1 MLFNSVEYLIFL
13 PTVFIL
19 YWIIGKFNLLKLQ
32 NGLIL
37 VASYFFYGLWD
48 WRFLFLILASTIV
61 DYLVGI
67 AIHKKQGQGE
77 KGKLFLWI
85 SVIFNISLLGF
96 FKYYNFFVDS
106 FVDMVSLFGYSIK
119 STWTLNIILPV
130 GISFY
135 TFQTM
140 SYSLDIYYKRIKPTH
155 KILDF
160 ATFVAFFPQLV
171 AGPIE
176 RASNLLGQIT
186 NKRSFKYE
194 QSVEGLKLILWGLF
208 KKMVIADGIAPIVD
222 DIFANYG
229 TLPSSTLILGVTFFS
244 FQVYGDFSGYSDIA
258 IGTAKLFGIELMSNF
273 KFPNFSRN
281 VAEYW
286 QRWHVSLSTWFRH
299 YLYIPLGGS
308 RVSKLKSI
316 RNISIIFLVS
326 GFWHGANWTF
336 IFWGGF
342 HALAYIPV
350 FLMGRNTIY
359 KDNVVAENSVFPS
372 FIEIGQLVL
381 TFIIVTFSRIFFR
394 SESLTDSF
402 VFIKRLFTE
411 FQWEPYHHPMGY
423 RMIDYYILLAAFVLY
438 EFRIRRDER
447 SPFKFK
453 SPIVRFCAYTLVIFC
468 ILLFFDDGVDRSF
481 IYFQF

>member
-1 MLFNSVEYLIFL
+1 MLFNSLEYFIFL
-13 PTVFIL
+13 PIMFVL
-19 YWIIGKFNLLKLQ
+19 YWFVFNKKVTVQ
-32 NGLIL
+32 NAL
-37 VASYFFYGLWD
+37 VLAGSYYFYGLWD

-61 DYLVGI
+61 DYFVGI
-67 AIHKKQGQGE
+67 MIENSQDQRRNQ
-77 KGKLFLWI
+77 KLWLWV
-85 SVIFNISLLGF
+85 SVVFNISLLGF

-106 FVDMVSLFGYSIK
+106 FVDMFQLFGYQIK
-119 STWTLNIILPV
+119 STWTLQIILPV

-140 SYSLDIYYKRIKPTH
+140 SYSLDVYYKRIKPCRDF
-155 KILDF
+155 LSF

-176 RASNLLGQIT
+176 RASNLLHQIT
-186 NKRSFKYE
+186 NKRTFNYE
-194 QSVEGLKLILWGLF
+194 QTIAGLKLILWGLF

-222 DIFANYG
+222 DIFQNYN
-229 TLPSSTLILGVTFFS
+229 TYPASTLILGVTLFS

-258 IGTAKLFGIELMSNF
+258 IGTSKMFGVELMSNF

-299 YLYIPLGGS
+299 YIYIPLGGS
-308 RVSKLKSI
+308 RVGKMKAI

-350 FLMGRNTIY
+350 YLMGRNAIY
-359 KDNVVAENSVFPS
+359 KDSVVGENTIFPT
-372 FIEIGQLVL
+372 ITELGQLIL
-381 TFIIVTFSRIFFR
+381 TFAIVTFSRIFFR

-402 VFIKRLFTE
+402 KFISRIFTDFRFVAYE
-411 FQWEPYHHPMGY
+411 HPNGY
-423 RMIDYYILLAAFVLY
+423 RMLDYFILLAVFVLY
-438 EFRIRRDER
+438 EYRIRRDER
-447 SPFKFK
+447 NPFKFK
-453 SPIVRFCAYTLVIFC
+453 SRVVRFVAYTLVVFT
-468 ILLFFDDGVDRSF
+468 ILLFYDSGLDRSF

>member
-1 MLFNSVEYLIFL
+1 MTFNSLEYFIFL
-13 PTVFIL
+13 PIVFFL
-19 YWIIGKFNLLKLQ
+19 YWFVFKKRVRVQNLLV
-32 NGLIL
+32 L

-48 WRFLFLILASTIV
+48 WRFLFLIFASTIV

-67 AIHKKQGQGE
+67 AIHENESNNSRQ
-77 KGKLFLWI
+77 KLWLWV

-96 FKYYNFFVDS
+96 FKYYNFFAGS
-106 FVDMVSLFGYSIK
+106 FVDMFQLFGYTIK

-140 SYSLDIYYKRIKPTH
+140 SYSLDIYYKRIKPTRDF
-155 KILDF
+155 LSF

-186 NKRSFKYE
+186 EKRTYSNN
-194 QSVEGLKLILWGLF
+194 QIVEGIKLILWGLF

-229 TLPSSTLILGVTFFS
+229 TYPGSTLILGVTLFS

-258 IGTAKLFGIELMSNF
+258 IGTSKLFGIELMSNF

-299 YLYIPLGGS
+299 YIYIPLGGS
-308 RVSKLKSI
+308 RVSKLKAV

-336 IFWGGF
+336 IFWGAF
-342 HALAYIPV
+342 HALAFIPV

-359 KDNVVAENSVFPS
+359 KNSVVGENSFLPS
-372 FIEIGQLVL
+372 LKEVGQLFL
-381 TFIIVTFSRIFFR
+381 TFSIVTFSRIFFR

-402 VFIKRLFTE
+402 SYIARIFTNFE
-411 FQWEPYHHPMGY
+411 YVDYHHPMGY
-423 RMIDYYILLAAFVLY
+423 RMIDYFILLGIFVMY
-438 EFRIRRDER
+438 EYRIRKDER
-447 SPFKFK
+447 NPFKFK
-453 SPIVRFCAYTLVIFC
+453 SKIVRFFAYSLVIFAI
-468 ILLFFDDGVDRSF
+468 ILFYDSGFDRSF

>member
-1 MLFNSVEYLIFL
+1 MLFNSIEYFIFL
-13 PTVFIL
+13 PIMFIL
-19 YWIIGKFNLLKLQ
+19 YWFVFNKRVRVQ
-32 NGLIL
+32 NAL
-37 VASYFFYGLWD
+37 VLVGSYYFYGLWD
-48 WRFLFLILASTIV
+48 WRFLSLIVASTLV

-67 AIHKKQGQGE
+67 MIDKFEGERRKQ
-77 KGKLFLWI
+77 KLWLWV
-85 SVIFNISLLGF
+85 SVVFNISLLGF

-106 FVDMVSLFGYSIK
+106 FVDLFEVMGYTIK
-119 STWTLNIILPV
+119 STWTLRIILPV

-140 SYSLDIYYKRIKPTH
+140 SYSLDVYYGRIKPS
-155 KILDF
+155 KDFLSF

-176 RASNLLGQIT
+176 RASNLLHQIT
-186 NKRSFKYE
+186 SKRTYNYE
-194 QSVEGLKLILWGLF
+194 QTAAGLKLIIWGLF
-208 KKMVIADGIAPIVD
+208 KKLVIADGIAPMVD
-222 DIFANYG
+222 DIFLNYE
-229 TLPSSTLILGVTFFS
+229 TYSASTLILGVTLFS

-299 YLYIPLGGS
+299 YVYIPLGGS
-308 RVSKLKSI
+308 RVSKLLSV
-316 RNISIIFLVS
+316 RNICIIFLVS

-350 FLMGRNTIY
+350 FLMKRNAIYKNSVVGENTI
-359 KDNVVAENSVFPS
+359 FPT
-372 FIEIGQLVL
+372 FTELGQLIL
-381 TFIIVTFSRIFFR
+381 TFGIVTFSRIFFR
-394 SESLTDSF
+394 SESITDSF
-402 VFIKRLFTE
+402 HFINRLFTDFHYE
-411 FQWEPYHHPMGY
+411 TYVHPNGY
-423 RMIDYYILLAAFVLY
+423 RLIDYFILLAAFVLY
-438 EFRIRRDER
+438 EYRIRKDER
-447 SPFKFK
+447 NPFKFK
-453 SPIVRFCAYTLVIFC
+453 SKGVRFIAYTLVIFTM
-468 ILLFFDDGVDRSF
+468 LLFYDSGFDRSF

>member
-1 MLFNSVEYLIFL
+1 MLFNSPSFAIFL
-13 PTVFIL
+13 PIVFIL
-19 YWIIGKFNLLKLQ
+19 YWFVFNKSLKKQNTFLL
-32 NGLIL
+32 
-37 VASYFFYGLWD
+37 VSSYLFYGLWD

-67 AIHKKQGQGE
+67 EIDRNSNNP
-77 KGKLFLWI
+77 GKSKNYLYLSVLFN
-85 SVIFNISLLGF
+85 VSLLGF
-96 FKYYNFFVDS
+96 FKYFNFFTDS
-106 FVDMVSLFGYSIK
+106 FIDLFEILGYTIK

-140 SYSLDIYYKRIKPTH
+140 SYSLDIYYKRIKPTT
-155 KILDF
+155 DF
-160 ATFVAFFPQLV
+160 LSFAAFVSFFPQLV

-176 RASNLLGQIT
+176 RASNLLTQIT
-186 NKRSFKYE
+186 SERKINYNQISD
-194 QSVEGLKLILWGLF
+194 GLKLILWGLF

-222 DIFANYG
+222 DVFANYDSY
-229 TLPSSTLILGVTFFS
+229 PASSLILGVTLFS

-299 YLYIPLGGS
+299 YVYIPLGGS
-308 RVSKLKSI
+308 RVGKLKSV
-316 RNISIIFLVS
+316 RNIAVIFLVS

-336 IFWGGF
+336 IFWGAF

-359 KDNVVAENSVFPS
+359 KNSVVGEKSFFPS
-372 FIEIGQLVL
+372 FIETGQVLL
-381 TFIIVTFSRIFFR
+381 TFGIVTFSRIFFR
-394 SESLTDSF
+394 SESLTDAFSF
-402 VFIKRLFTE
+402 IGRIFGNFEYVTY
-411 FQWEPYHHPMGY
+411 QHPQGY
-423 RMIDYYILLAAFVLY
+423 RMVDYFILLAVFVIY
-438 EFRIRRDER
+438 EYRIRKDER
-447 SPFKFK
+447 RPFHFK
-453 SPIVRFCAYTLVIFC
+453 NRGVRFIAYALVIFA
-468 ILLFFDDGVDRSF
+468 IMLFYDSGFDRSF